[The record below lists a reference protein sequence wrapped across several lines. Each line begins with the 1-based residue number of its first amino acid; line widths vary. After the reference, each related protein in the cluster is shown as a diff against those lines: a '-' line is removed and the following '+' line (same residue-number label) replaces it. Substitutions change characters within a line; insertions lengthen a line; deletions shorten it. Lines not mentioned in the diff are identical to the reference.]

1 MTQNN
6 ETAGIRLQKYLS
18 EQGIMSRRAAE
29 KAMLSGQ
36 IKVNG
41 RRAEPGTKIDPDKD
55 LIEIGGVP
63 VAGDTD
69 VQHVYL
75 MLNKPAGVITTLS
88 DEHGRSCVADLIG
101 DVPDRVWPVGR
112 LDYESEGLLIL
123 TNDGEL
129 TNMLTHP
136 SHDIPKIYHVTL
148 KGSISADS
156 LEGLKRPMLID
167 GYRIRPVEVR
177 LIADRGTSTIVEMKL
192 REGRNRQIR
201 KMCDACGFD
210 VKRLRR
216 VAIGD
221 LELGDLPRGKWR
233 PLTHEET
240 VYLKSGGKDESLKKN
255 RESRV
260 KRVSGSAVRFD
271 SPTRTHRSRY
281 SKPDIK
287 KENKQ

>member
-1 MTQNN
+1 MAENN
-6 ETAGIRLQKYLS
+6 SEAGIRLQKYLS

-29 KAMLSGQ
+29 KAMQSGQ

-41 RRAEPGTKIDPDKD
+41 RRAELGVRIDPDKD
-55 LIEIGGVP
+55 LIEISGVP
-63 VAGDTD
+63 VAGTED
-69 VQHVYL
+69 VQHIYL
-75 MLNKPAGVITTLS
+75 MLNKPTGVVTTLS
-88 DEHGRSCVADLIG
+88 DDLGRKCVADLLDG
-101 DVPDRVWPVGR
+101 VPARVWPVGR

-148 KGSISADS
+148 KGSIPAEA
-156 LEGLKRPMLID
+156 LEELKRPMLID
-167 GYRIRPVEVR
+167 GYRIRSVEVR
-177 LIADRGTSTIVEMKL
+177 LIADRGTSTVVEMKL

-221 LELGDLPRGKWR
+221 LELGDLPHGKWR

-240 VYLKSGGKDESLKKN
+240 VYLKSGGRDGTLKSKKAFRDRSES
-255 RESRV
+255 
-260 KRVSGSAVRFD
+260 GGAVRYD
-271 SPTRTHRSRY
+271 SPGRSHSSRY
-281 SKPDIK
+281 THSSGK
-287 KENKQ
+287 KDSGK